1 MYISLNFSN
10 DLISVKGFNN
20 IIYYSHQQMNNLELT
35 LGKFVK
41 LSHQAEKH
49 LLRLR
54 TGRSALTR

>member
-10 DLISVKGFNN
+10 DLISIKAFNN

-35 LGKFVK
+35 LGKIVK

-49 LLRLR
+49 L
-54 TGRSALTR
+54 